1 MDKKS
6 VNSNEVNDKNQTQS
20 TAEIGITKKEPDSV
34 SGVNTTD
41 LKNASSV
48 KNIEETKKEEPE
60 GGEAKKEKSEGEGAK
75 KEKPEGGEAKKEEPE
90 GGEAKKEEPEG
101 GGAKKEKSEGEEAK
115 KETSEGEEAK
125 KEKSEGEEAKKE
137 KSEGEEDKKEKT
149 EAKKEEGKPRRKS
162 QKEGKPRR
170 KTKKEKSEG
179 GGAKKEKT
187 EGETAR
193 GKTQY
198 DPSGMKD
205 EAESSHFFAYLVCTA
220 VLVAVLYIAYHNK
233 RKIIAFVVE
242 GKKSR
247 STRRPKST
255 EYQKLE
261 QQVSC

>member
-149 EAKKEEGKPRRKS
+149 EAKKEEEAKKEKS
-162 QKEGKPRR
+162 EGGGA
-170 KTKKEKSEG
+170 KKEKSEG

-261 QQVSC
+261 QQI